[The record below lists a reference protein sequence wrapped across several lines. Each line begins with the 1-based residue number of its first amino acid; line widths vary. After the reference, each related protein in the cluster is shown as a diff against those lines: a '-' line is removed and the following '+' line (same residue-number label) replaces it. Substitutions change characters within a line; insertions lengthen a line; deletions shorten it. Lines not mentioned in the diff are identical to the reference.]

1 MPMTTGSFSRPGAI
15 DLSALA
21 NQPPTASPEGG
32 ASGSGAYSVDVAEA
46 DFQQVVEQSMQYPV
60 VLSFWSN
67 KSSPSV
73 QINQTLDKLADEF
86 AGQFLLAKVDVD
98 AQPKLVASVGV
109 PGVPLVAL
117 LLRGQLA
124 PLLQEPVPIEE
135 LRGVF
140 SQVLQTAVANGVT
153 GRVTP
158 RAMPESEA
166 APAEPV
172 GHPRLAAAEAAMQQG
187 DLDAAVAGY
196 EAVLSQSPND
206 PGAVAG
212 LASARLAIRTRG
224 VDTEDAVRRAADHP
238 DDVAAQSL
246 AADLELLAGD
256 VEGALDRMIACIR
269 RVADDDQDQAR
280 THLLDLFTAVGN
292 DDPRVRTAR
301 QRLASALF

>member
-1 MPMTTGSFSRPGAI
+1 MTTGSFSRRGAI

-21 NQPPTASPEGG
+21 NQPPTAGPDGG
-32 ASGSGAYSVDVAEA
+32 RTGSGAYSVDVTDA
-46 DFQQVVEQSMQYPV
+46 DFPQTIEQSMQYPV
-60 VLSFWSN
+60 VLSFWSP
-67 KSSPSV
+67 KSAPSV
-73 QINQTLDKLADEF
+73 QINQTLEQLADEF

-98 AQPKLVASVGV
+98 AEPALVASVGV

-117 LLRGQLA
+117 VLRGQLA

-158 RAMPESEA
+158 RAEPEPA
-166 APAEPV
+166 AVEPV
-172 GHPRLAAAEAAMQQG
+172 GDPRLAAAEVALQRG
-187 DLDAAVAGY
+187 DLEGAVAEY
-196 EAVLSQSPND
+196 ETVLAQTPKD
-206 PGAVAG
+206 PEAVAG
-212 LASARLAIRTRG
+212 LAGAQLAIRARD
-224 VDTEDAVRRAADHP
+224 VDPKQAHLRAADHP

-246 AADLELLAGD
+246 AADLDVLAGD
-256 VEGALDRMIACIR
+256 VEGAFDRMIDCIR
-269 RVADDDQDQAR
+269 RLAGDDREEAR
-280 THLLDLFTAVGN
+280 THLLNLFTAVGN

>member
-1 MPMTTGSFSRPGAI
+1 MTTGSFSRRGAI

-32 ASGSGAYSVDVAEA
+32 GTGSGAYSVDVTEA
-46 DFQQVVEQSMQYPV
+46 DFQQTVEQSMQYPV
-60 VLSFWSN
+60 VLSFWSPQ
-67 KSSPSV
+67 SAPSV
-73 QINQTLDKLADEF
+73 RINQTLETLADEF

-98 AQPKLVASVGV
+98 AQPQLVASVGV

-117 LLRGQLA
+117 VLRGQLA
-124 PLLQEPVPIEE
+124 PLLQEPVPINE

-158 RAMPESEA
+158 RAKPEQEA
-166 APAEPV
+166 AAPEPV
-172 GHPRLAAAEAAMQQG
+172 GHPGLTAAEDAMQRG
-187 DLDAAVAGY
+187 DLDGAVAGY
-196 EAVLSQSPND
+196 EAVLLQSPSD
-206 PGAVAG
+206 PEAVAG
-212 LASARLAIRTRG
+212 LASARLAIRTRD
-224 VDTEDAVRRAADHP
+224 VDTEEARRRAADHP
-238 DDVAAQSL
+238 DDVAAQSM
-246 AADLELLAGD
+246 AADLQLLAGD
-256 VEGALDRMIACIR
+256 VEGAFDRMIDCIR
-269 RVADDDQDQAR
+269 RVADDDRERAR

>member
-1 MPMTTGSFSRPGAI
+1 MTTGSFSRRGAI

-21 NQPPTASPEGG
+21 NQPPAAGREGG
-32 ASGSGAYSVDVAEA
+32 GPGSGAYSVDVTEA
-46 DFQQVVEQSMQYPV
+46 DFQQVVEQSMKYPV
-60 VLSFWSN
+60 VLSFWST
-67 KSSPSV
+67 KSAPSV
-73 QINQTLDKLADEF
+73 QINQTLETLADEF

-98 AQPKLVASVGV
+98 AQPQLVASVGV

-117 LLRGQLA
+117 VLRGQLA

-158 RAMPESEA
+158 KAEPEPEA
-166 APAEPV
+166 APTEPV
-172 GHPRLAAAEAAMQQG
+172 GHPRLAAAEDAMQRG
-187 DLDAAVAGY
+187 DLQGAVAGY
-196 EAVLSQSPND
+196 EAVLSQNPTD
-206 PGAVAG
+206 PEAMAG
-212 LASARLAIRTRG
+212 LASARLAIRTRD
-224 VDTEDAVRRAADHP
+224 VDTEEAVGRAADHP

-246 AADLELLAGD
+246 AADMELLAGD
-256 VEGALDRMIACIR
+256 VVGAFDRMIDCIR
-269 RVADDDQDQAR
+269 RVADDDRDQAR

-292 DDPRVRTAR
+292 DDPRVRAAR